1 MLPRLKPTLYL
12 PLLLFCVAIIA
23 GPFFQLN
30 FFRSLP
36 GDLGDSRLNNYFLE
50 NIYLFLIGKS
60 PSLWHLNFFY
70 PFPYVLGFS
79 DNLFGSFPIY
89 FLGRIFFDP
98 NIAFQFWYL
107 SSYFANYFCSYFVF
121 RSMGSGQLAA
131 IVGALIFTFSLPV
144 SAQTS
149 HVQLA
154 YRFCI
159 PLSFYFLISFLG
171 GKSIKDFLLSILFLV
186 WQFYCS
192 IYIGFFLLLAE
203 SIFFVVYFL
212 YDAGRSGLIII
223 IRQYFSIFR
232 LISLKHVL
240 IFLLLFSSLCLLF
253 YPYLMVNHIYEVK
266 RSSIEI
272 ASMLPRPVSY
282 LLADE
287 SRLWG
292 SVSASLAMGSMRH
305 EQQLFFGLIPLTLFS
320 YGFYL
325 SFKGGKNLITK
336 SLGVALL
343 ALFLMSLAIGE
354 KSVWLYFSNLP
365 LFSAIRAV
373 SRISLV
379 MLFFISY
386 LAALGVDQI
395 SGRSKTII
403 YILLFFLIAE
413 FSLVKVNA
421 SSISDW
427 RSRMAL
433 YQSKLQAKIPDDAI
447 LIFAQSGGQFNVV
460 EEIDAMWIALINGYS
475 TMNGYSGFS
484 PQAYGGSYGDKC
496 INIQE
501 RIDSYLKILKVENV
515 SNVREHL
522 TNRAFPI
529 DFRDCKFPVKSPH

>member
-1 MLPRLKPTLYL
+1 MPRLKPTLYL
-12 PLLLFCVAIIA
+12 PLLLFCLAIIA

-107 SSYFANYFCSYFVF
+107 ISYCANYFCTYFVLRKIGF
-121 RSMGSGQLAA
+121 GQLAS
-131 IVGALIFTFSLPV
+131 IVGALIFTFALPV

-159 PLSFYFLISFLG
+159 PLSFYFLISFLSS
-171 GKSIKDFLLSILFLV
+171 KSIKDFLLSILFLV

-223 IRQYFSIFR
+223 IRQYFSILR
-232 LISLKHVL
+232 LISLKHAL
-240 IFLLLFSSLCLLF
+240 LFLLLFSFLCLLF

-287 SRLWG
+287 SKLWG
-292 SVSASLAMGSMRH
+292 SISASLVMGSMRH
-305 EQQLFFGLIPLTLFS
+305 EQQLFFGLIPLALLG
-320 YGFYL
+320 YGLYL
-325 SFKGGKNLITK
+325 SFMDGKNLIPKLMGIT
-336 SLGVALL
+336 
-343 ALFLMSLAIGE
+343 FLTLIFMSLSIGGM
-354 KSVWLYFSNLP
+354 SLWIYLSNLP

-373 SRISLV
+373 SRISFV
-379 MLFFISY
+379 MLFFVGY
-386 LAALGVDQI
+386 LAAVAADRI
-395 SGRSKTII
+395 TKHSNSII
-403 YILLFFLIAE
+403 YALLILLLVE

-421 SSISDW
+421 SPISEW
-427 RSRMAL
+427 RSRIAL
-433 YQSKLQAKIPDDAI
+433 YQGKLPADLPADPV
-447 LIFAQSGGQFNVV
+447 LIFAQRGNQFNVV

-484 PQAYGGSYGDKC
+484 PQAYGGKYGDKC
-496 INIQE
+496 INIEE
-501 RIDSYLKILKVENV
+501 RIDSYLAVVKTADLGRVKEDLMRRLV
-515 SNVREHL
+515 
-522 TNRAFPI
+522 PI
-529 DFRDCKFPVKSPH
+529 EFVDCNYPVKLTP